1 MLATDRLW
9 RLRLF
14 WIRTVIVDREL
25 SAEEIRA
32 YLTQVATAALA
43 TLVLIHRYHVVTCLV
58 EGAFLA

>member
-32 YLTQVATAALA
+32 YLSQVATATLA
-43 TLVLIHRYHVVTCLV
+43 TLVLIHRYHVVTRFV